1 MNVEA
6 IAREVGTQNCAMRSG
21 SMTRQPRLSA
31 QESVLPLVGTVSA
44 IAAII
49 GCFWFF
55 VLYLSQPTTF
65 PNPGLAAYTSP
76 VGTRL
81 IPLPRESDA
90 PELAEVQEELP
101 SPRSA
106 MAQASFSSVTQAQPR
121 QTELK
126 APPQV
131 RRHHHATSRDAERQ
145 IAGFAQQWSDGNMVS
160 TRAPSG
166 PHLTGG
172 PKSWF

>member
-1 MNVEA
+1 
-6 IAREVGTQNCAMRSG
+6 
-21 SMTRQPRLSA
+21 MTKQPRLSV
-31 QESVLPLVGTVSA
+31 QESALPLVGIVSA

-49 GCFWFF
+49 GCLWFF
-55 VLYLSQPTTF
+55 VLYLSQPTIF
-65 PNPGLAAYTSP
+65 PNPGLAAYTPP

-81 IPLPRESDA
+81 IPLPRDSDA
-90 PELAEVQEELP
+90 PELAEVQAELP

-106 MAQASFSSVTQAQPR
+106 MVQASVSAMAQAQPR
-121 QTELK
+121 QTEVK

-131 RRHHHATSRDAERQ
+131 RKHHHATSREAEQQ
-145 IAGFAQQWSDGNMVS
+145 IAGYAQQWSGGKVS